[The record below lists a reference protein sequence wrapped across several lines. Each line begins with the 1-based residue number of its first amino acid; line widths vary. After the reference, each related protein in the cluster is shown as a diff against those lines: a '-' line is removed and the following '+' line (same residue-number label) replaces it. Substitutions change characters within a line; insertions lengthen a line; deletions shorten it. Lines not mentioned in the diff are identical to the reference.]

1 MVTLSDIK
9 RQREDIL
16 RIAGIHGA
24 DQVRLFGSIA
34 RGTEGP
40 SSDLDILVRMKPGS
54 SLLDRIALMQ
64 DLEDLLHIKVDV
76 VNEKALHKSIRLSV
90 LKEGIPL

>member
-1 MVTLSDIK
+1 MVTLSEIKK
-9 RQREDIL
+9 RQKEIL
-16 RIAGIHGA
+16 RIADRHGA
-24 DQVRLFGSIA
+24 EQVRLFGSIA

-40 SSDLDILVRMKPGS
+40 LSDLDILVRMKPGS

-76 VNEKALHKSIRLSV
+76 VNEKALHKAIRQSV

>member
-9 RQREDIL
+9 QKREDIL
-16 RIAGIHGA
+16 RIAYSHGA

-34 RGTEGP
+34 RGTAGP
-40 SSDLDILVRMKPGS
+40 FSDLDILVRMKPDS

-76 VNEKALHKSIRLSV
+76 VNEKALHKAIRQTV
-90 LKEGIPL
+90 LQEGIPL